1 MKFLHLPHLTKSF
14 FLLLRLH
21 RVFSFLQKPFLW
33 TAYMVDVGR
42 FAHAHRKTDFND
54 YFNPLR
60 KYEARYLL
68 YNYIIDNEHLDKLK
82 VVYLEFGVSKGFS
95 LKHWSNRLKNAES
108 RLYGFDTFKGLPE
121 AWGSYRMGD
130 MRAGMQEISTEDA
143 RVHLIK
149 GLFQETLPGWLAKND
164 LMPYDRR
171 VIHLDADLY
180 SSTLYVLTMI
190 FPYLKVGDIL
200 IFDEFNVPLHEF
212 KAFDD
217 FCKAYYAEFE
227 LLGAVNNYFQ
237 VAMRY
242 KGQKFPEF

>member
-1 MKFLHLPHLTKSF
+1 M
-14 FLLLRLH
+14 
-21 RVFSFLQKPFLW
+21 W

-42 FAHAHRKTDFND
+42 FAYAHRKTDFND
-54 YFNPLR
+54 FFNPYR

-68 YNYIIDNEHLDKLK
+68 YNYIIDIERLDKQK

-95 LKHWSNRLKNAES
+95 LKHWSERLKNEES

-121 AWGSYRMGD
+121 AWGSYKVGD
-130 MRAGMQEISTEDA
+130 MSAGMKEISTEDA

-149 GLFQETLPGWLAKND
+149 GLFQETLASWLIQHD
-164 LMPYDRR
+164 ISTYDRR

-180 SSTLYVLTMI
+180 SSTLYVLTLI

-200 IFDEFNVPLHEF
+200 FFDEFNVPLHEF

-217 FCKAYYAEFE
+217 FCKAYYTEFE

-237 VAMRY
+237 VAMKY
-242 KGQKFPEF
+242 KGQKLPEI